1 FDFSTFDEYVKNGV
15 ANGSR
20 SFWCALSC
28 NSGWTAWLND
38 PNRQIID
45 RATGEKHPLKDYV
58 KLEKWGGGHDPATY
72 KNNPLYREFLVTYVQ
87 HLKDLG
93 VNDFSYYELFDE
105 PNDNSRWLAM
115 IEHHKW
121 FREVVPD
128 LNLLNCGVDPLQ
140 VKAGENPLGLID
152 AWAPHLTHISPEL
165 DAAIKERRAQH
176 GEKYWGYTC
185 GEGGDG
191 KGNYSP
197 YIRYDRPYLSARMHY
212 WFTWKHQMDGL
223 LVFASSGVPAGN
235 IVQDAADRWPNSDWV
250 DGGSR
255 GCGTLLYPGPDF
267 ELIPG
272 MRMANLREGLED
284 QEYFIT
290 LSKLAKELD
299 PAKHAVLLAR
309 VNQALE
315 IEPEIMADVYHW
327 TKDRDRLEAKRA
339 QLAGLI
345 VEVQVAAK

>member
-1 FDFSTFDEYVKNGV
+1 MSSLPIEALLSLPTGPITEADGSFSLTSRPST
-15 ANGSR
+15 GSLR
-20 SFWCALSC
+20 TAWTTAAAPSEQLSC

-197 YIRYDRPYLSARMHY
+197 YIRMTART
-212 WFTWKHQMDGL
+212 F
-223 LVFASSGVPAGN
+223 P
-235 IVQDAADRWPNSDWV
+235 
-250 DGGSR
+250 R
-255 GCGTLLYPGPDF
+255 GCTIGSPGSTRWMACWSSPPQACPRVTLCRTRRTAGPTAT
-267 ELIPG
+267 G
-272 MRMANLREGLED
+272 
-284 QEYFIT
+284 
-290 LSKLAKELD
+290 
-299 PAKHAVLLAR
+299 
-309 VNQALE
+309 
-315 IEPEIMADVYHW
+315 
-327 TKDRDRLEAKRA
+327 
-339 QLAGLI
+339 
-345 VEVQVAAK
+345 